1 MQYTIENTDIPYT
14 IRHSSK
20 AIHARIVLK
29 MDHYEIVLPNGIEE
43 TYAHQFAQRKKA
55 WMQAN
60 LINTTKQAEPF
71 TPRQP
76 FPKSKEEMNEIK
88 RLLKKEILSIISKYH
103 ETLGRPNQLKLKFMT
118 SRWGSLTHKK
128 TMNINIALAFAPTE
142 VLEYVV
148 VHELCHLTHMNH
160 SRDFW
165 ALVANSTPSYKKYEL
180 WLKKNSQRLF
190 FQVIDFK

>member
-1 MQYTIENTDIPYT
+1 MQYIIENTDIPYT

-20 AIHARIVLK
+20 AKHARIILK
-29 MDHYEIVLPNGIEE
+29 MGHYEVVLPKGLEE

-60 LINTTKQAEPF
+60 FIQTIQQAEPF
-71 TPRQP
+71 APRKP

-88 RLLKKEILSIISKYH
+88 RLLKKEILSFISKYH

-128 TMNINIALAFAPTE
+128 TMNINIALAFAPAE

-160 SRDFW
+160 SRHFW
-165 ALVANSTPSYKKYEL
+165 NLVANSTPNYKNSEL
-180 WLKKNSQRLF
+180 WLKKYGTTLLMQMHD
-190 FQVIDFK
+190 I